1 MTRHP
6 EGNSEVGQPIIFG
19 MARECLA
26 KANIAAKEGRQYD
39 ELRYSLATPSY
50 LLWDLIF
57 LPAELAGVVLEK
69 LGNLLPA
76 RNRHHED

>member
-1 MTRHP
+1 MKGDTT
-6 EGNSEVGQPIIFG
+6 EVKGQPIIFG

-26 KANIAAKEGRQYD
+26 KANKAAKEGRQCD
-39 ELRYSLATPSY
+39 EIRYTLAAPSY

-69 LGNLLPA
+69 LGKLLLPE
-76 RNRHHED
+76 RGRK